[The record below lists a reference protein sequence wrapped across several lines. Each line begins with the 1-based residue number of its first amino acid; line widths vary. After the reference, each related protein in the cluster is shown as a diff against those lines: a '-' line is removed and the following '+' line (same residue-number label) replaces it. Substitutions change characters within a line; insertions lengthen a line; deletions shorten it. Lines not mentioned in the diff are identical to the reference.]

1 MQRIKVSFDVW
12 IQLVGMLSLVASLI
26 FVGMELRQNQQVA
39 KVTAYQ
45 ALAEQIASYNA
56 ILLTHPEI
64 NLIRNAALNN
74 ESLSET
80 DEEQYKAFYR
90 MLQRQSE
97 LAYLQFENGII
108 DEELLIRT
116 TGPLRDHLARST
128 YAKSYWVRHVEGI
141 SKRLRYVP
149 KFEEYINSVEYLLLD
164 GQ

>member
-64 NLIRNAALNN
+64 KSIRNAALNN

-97 LAYLQFENGII
+97 LAYLQFEDGII

-116 TGPLRDHLARST
+116 TGPLRVNLARSI
-128 YAKSYWVRHVEGI
+128 YAKSYWVEHVEGI
-141 SKRLRYVP
+141 STRLRYVP
-149 KFEEYINSVEYLLLD
+149 KFEEYINSVESLLLD

>member
-56 ILLTHPEI
+56 LLLTHPEI

-74 ESLSET
+74 ESLSEK
-80 DEEQYKAFYR
+80 DEEQYRAFYR

-97 LAYLQFENGII
+97 LAYLQSG
-108 DEELLIRT
+108 R
-116 TGPLRDHLARST
+116 
-128 YAKSYWVRHVEGI
+128 
-141 SKRLRYVP
+141 
-149 KFEEYINSVEYLLLD
+149 
-164 GQ
+164 

>member
-56 ILLTHPEI
+56 LLLTHPEI
-64 NLIRNAALNN
+64 NLIRNAALYN
-74 ESLSET
+74 ESLSEK
-80 DEEQYKAFYR
+80 DEEQYRAFYR

-97 LAYLQFENGII
+97 LA
-108 DEELLIRT
+108 
-116 TGPLRDHLARST
+116 
-128 YAKSYWVRHVEGI
+128 
-141 SKRLRYVP
+141 
-149 KFEEYINSVEYLLLD
+149 
-164 GQ
+164 